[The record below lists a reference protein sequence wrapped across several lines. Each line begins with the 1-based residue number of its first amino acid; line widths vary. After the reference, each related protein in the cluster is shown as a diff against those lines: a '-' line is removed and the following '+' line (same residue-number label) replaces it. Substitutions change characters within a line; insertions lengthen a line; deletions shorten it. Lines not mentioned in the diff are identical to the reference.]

1 MSTLIFRSVM
11 PAALAAPISN
21 DVLPSFVG
29 VPARVPLPPGPP
41 LKAIP
46 GGRAPKGTKTVGVG
60 LPAAVTVKGRACPA
74 ATEMLSELV
83 KCGSASAP
91 GVERA
96 RPAVLARSGPW
107 SMGAG
112 LGPTAVAMGAGRPA
126 AMETAS
132 TTPTTVR
139 RAPFGTTVPS
149 WSLPA
154 RNGQRQFWAV
164 PLIGCRARPGHGE
177 ARVHRASEPSSAT
190 EAPRGE
196 GTRLA

>member
-1 MSTLIFRSVM
+1 VSTLIFRSVM

-107 SMGAG
+107 TMGAG
-112 LGPTAVAMGAGRPA
+112 LGPTA
-126 AMETAS
+126 ETAS

-154 RNGQRQFWAV
+154 RDGQRQFRAV
-164 PLIGCRARPGHGE
+164 PLIGRRARPGHGE
-177 ARVHRASEPSSAT
+177 ARVHHASVPSSAT
-190 EAPRGE
+190 EAPRAE
-196 GTRLA
+196 GTALA